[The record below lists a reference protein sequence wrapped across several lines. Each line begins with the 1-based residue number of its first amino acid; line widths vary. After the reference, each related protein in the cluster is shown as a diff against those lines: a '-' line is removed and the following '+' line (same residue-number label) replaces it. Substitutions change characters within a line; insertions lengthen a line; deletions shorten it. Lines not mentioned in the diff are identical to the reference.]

1 MTDRN
6 YELGPEETKSS
17 PTNSKK
23 GRIRKA
29 LEILYNRR
37 YILMQWLLICFCLSL
52 TFVTLSFFTKHSEG
66 FWHYIWRVLAG
77 ISEVGMCFFAIP
89 CIACDLYEIA
99 KFLVRAMKETKDML
113 SELKSIKQDSDKS

>member
-23 GRIRKA
+23 GRTRKA

-52 TFVTLSFFTKHSEG
+52 AFVVLSFFTKRSGG
-66 FWHYIWRVLAG
+66 FWYYIWRVLAG
-77 ISEVGMCFFAIP
+77 IGGVGMCFFAIP
-89 CIACDLYEIA
+89 CIACDLYETA
-99 KFLVRAMKETKDML
+99 KFFVRAMKETKDML
-113 SELKSIKQDSDKS
+113 NELKSIKQDNDKS